1 MFPLY
6 GIHIACKGGI
16 FTLVNIPGRLPKRG
30 PLPFRYLFLL
40 TFVFFILSTTVSLW
54 IINKGIEPTLMRIAE
69 KETKRIANL
78 VINSAINQQITED
91 DVNVKDLITVQQ
103 DEYGKISSIDFNAA
117 VVNRVLAKTANR
129 VQKNLKAAAQG
140 NLREL
145 EVPDVEIETNGLKN
159 EGIIYYIPLGQAT
172 NNALLGNLGPRI
184 PVRFYMI
191 GDVVS
196 DVKKSIE
203 PFGINNAFIE
213 ITVHIEVNV
222 QVVIPFATKPA
233 TVSTNI
239 PIAMYVLPGE
249 VPNFYNSGGNTNPS
263 FEIPHN

>member
-1 MFPLY
+1 MSPLC

-16 FTLVNIPGRLPKRG
+16 FTLVKIPGRLPKRG

-54 IINKGIEPTLMRIAE
+54 IINKGIEPTVMRIAE
-69 KETKRIANL
+69 KETQRIANL
-78 VINSAINQQITED
+78 IINSAINQQITED
-91 DVNVKDLITVQQ
+91 DLDVKDLITVQQ
-103 DEYGKISSIDFNAA
+103 DEYGKISSIDFNGA
-117 VVNRVLAKTANR
+117 VVNRILAKTTNR
-129 VQKNLKAAAQG
+129 VQKNLKAVAQG

-172 NNALLGNLGPRI
+172 NNALLGNLGPRV

-191 GDVVS
+191 GNVIS
-196 DVKKSIE
+196 DVKKTIK
-203 PFGINNAFIE
+203 PFGINNALIE
-213 ITVHIEVNV
+213 IAVHIEVNV

-239 PIAMYVLPGE
+239 PIAIRVIQGE
-249 VPNFYNSGGNTNPS
+249 VPNFYNNGGNANPS
-263 FEIPHN
+263 FEMPLN